1 MNYKENNYWNNIVKP
16 RLIVGAVIVIVAVIL
31 YLFKIV
37 K

>member
-1 MNYKENNYWNNIVKP
+1 MGYRENHYWNHIVKP